1 MTHQQKHGLGIFG
14 NDVVKI
20 LVVGI
25 EVSNSVL
32 KKITILDI
40 LTLPCRFQR
49 VDPLLQQLFD
59 ERWTVLVLSQ
69 KAQQIQ
75 ITQLLC

>member
-1 MTHQQKHGLGIFG
+1 MTHQQKRGLGIFW

-32 KKITILDI
+32 KKLHYVGYLDPSMQVP
-40 LTLPCRFQR
+40 TC
-49 VDPLLQQLFD
+49 
-59 ERWTVLVLSQ
+59 
-69 KAQQIQ
+69 
-75 ITQLLC
+75 